1 MVMRLGGV
9 TKNSVRIAAL
19 LATSG
24 LSAPVFAQTASGTTD
39 GTLINGEI
47 IVTATKRAENIQNVP
62 ISITAL
68 GNATLDQHQVQT
80 LDDYTKLLPSVSFQS
95 FGPGQSEL
103 YFRGIATGGDGI
115 QSGPLPS
122 SGLYVDEIPLTT
134 VGSSVDFH
142 VYDISRVEALAGP
155 QGTLFGA
162 SSLSGTLRIITNQP
176 DTSHFSAGYD
186 LQGDKFGSG
195 SAGGQAEGFIN
206 VPLGTRAAIRLVG
219 FYDHEGG
226 YIDNKPGT
234 RCYSRPNDQGIGGNT
249 DCAGATSTDP
259 TITFDPLTVNNSR
272 FAKKNFNDIDTY
284 GGRALLKVDLADDW
298 TVTPGIAYQHQVA
311 HGTYLFDPSVGDLAV
326 HDFTPDHNRDSWYL
340 ASMTVKGKISDWD
353 VTYAGSYFHR
363 KIDNTQDYSYF
374 SVAYDPVT
382 DYNLYKDAAGNDLD
396 PTQIY
401 HAHDTYTK
409 MSHELRIN
417 SPVDQPLRLTA
428 GLFMQRQ
435 TDHHLADYEVDGL
448 ADAVVYY
455 NTPVPGANSNDVFFT
470 DIHRTDKDYAMFA
483 EGSWDI
489 LPNLTL
495 TGGIRGF
502 IASNTLTGF
511 SGGSGTLAH
520 FGCTG
525 IAQDCKAINGKV
537 NETGET
543 HKVNLTWKIDRDRMV
558 YATYSTGFRPGG
570 NNRPAF
576 ALGEIQNPGP
586 YDPDTLTNYEI
597 GWKTSWFD
605 HTLRVNGA
613 LFWEDWNKVQY
624 TEPGILGIQYTV
636 NAGKARSKG
645 IEGDISWTY
654 AHHLTLSASGT
665 YVDAKLSS
673 NFCVP
678 HYGCTVVDDGL
689 GDGGTVGGI
698 LAPKGTRL
706 PVTPKLK
713 ITATAR
719 YDFNVG
725 GYKSFVQGTVN
736 HQSGTTTH
744 LLDADAGTFYGE
756 PTKQFTTADF
766 SIGTSYANWTASLF
780 IQNAFDKR
788 GILSKN
794 SVCVPGICGQY
805 ARVYPVKPQ
814 YFGIRF
820 GQKF

>member
-9 TKNSVRIAAL
+9 TKSSVRLATL
-19 LATSG
+19 LATSALAG
-24 LSAPVFAQTASGTTD
+24 PAFAQSVSGATD
-39 GTLINGEI
+39 SGPVNGEI

-68 GNATLDQHQVQT
+68 GSATLDQHQVQS

-134 VGSSVDFH
+134 IGSSVDFH

-176 DTSHFSAGYD
+176 DTSRFSAGYN
-186 LQGDKFGSG
+186 LQGDKFGAG
-195 SAGGQAEGFIN
+195 NAGGQAEGFVN
-206 VPLGTRAAIRLVG
+206 VPLGDRAAIRLVG

-226 YIDNKPGT
+226 YIDNSFAERT
-234 RCYSRPNDQGIGGNT
+234 YARPNDHTADGSVV
-249 DCAGATSTDP
+249 DA
-259 TITFDPLTVNNSR
+259 PLTIDNGK
-272 FAKKNFNDIDTY
+272 FAKNNFNDIDTY
-284 GGRALLKVDLADDW
+284 GGRALLKVDLGDDW
-298 TVTPGIAYQHQVA
+298 TVTPGVDYQHQVA
-311 HGTYLFDPSVGDLAV
+311 HGTYLYDPNAGDLTV
-326 HDFTPDHNRDSWYL
+326 HDFTPDHNRDHWYL
-340 ASMTVKGKISDWD
+340 ASLTVEGKISDWD
-353 VTYAGSYFHR
+353 VTYAGSYFNR
-363 KIDNTQDYSYF
+363 TVDNTQDYSYF
-374 SVAYDPVT
+374 SVAYDAIT
-382 DYNLYKDAAGNDLD
+382 DYNYYKDAAGHDLD

-409 MSHELRIN
+409 MSHELRIS
-417 SPVDQPLRLTA
+417 SPKDQPIRLTA
-428 GLFMQRQ
+428 GMFMQRQ
-435 TDHHLADYEVDGL
+435 TDHHIADYEVDGL
-448 ADAVVYY
+448 ANAVVYY
-455 NTPVPGANSNDVFFT
+455 DSPVPGANSNDVFFT
-470 DIHRTDKDYAMFA
+470 DIHRTDRDYAAFA
-483 EGSWDI
+483 DASYDI
-489 LPNLTL
+489 LSNLTL

-502 IASNTLTGF
+502 IAHNTLTGF

-520 FGCTG
+520 FNCTG
-525 IAQDCKAINGKV
+525 VAQDCQAINGKV
-537 NETGET
+537 NESGET
-543 HKVNLTWKIDRDRMV
+543 HKANLTWKIDRDRMV
-558 YATYSTGFRPGG
+558 YFTYSTGFRPGG
-570 NNRPAF
+570 VNRPAF
-576 ALGEIQNPGP
+576 ALGKIQDPGP
-586 YDPDTLTNYEI
+586 YQPDTLTNYEV

-605 HTLRVNGA
+605 HTLRINGA

-636 NAGKARSKG
+636 NAGSARSRG
-645 IEGDISWTY
+645 VEGDVSWTY

-665 YVDAKLSS
+665 YVDAKLTSDFLS
-673 NFCVP
+673 AQ
-678 HYGCTVVDDGL
+678 DGS
-689 GDGGTVGGI
+689 V
-698 LAPKGTRL
+698 LAAKGTRL

-713 ITATAR
+713 FTATAR

-725 GYKSFVQGTVN
+725 PFKSFVQGTAN
-736 HQSGTTTH
+736 HQGGTTTH
-744 LLDADAGTFYGE
+744 LLLADAGTFYGE

-766 SIGTSYANWTASLF
+766 SVGTSYANWTASLF
-780 IQNAFDKR
+780 IQNAFDER